1 MNGVMKGD
9 LIEKVESKSGR
20 RLEILQELQIPRST
34 YYHWRKAYE
43 KEGIAGFKKV
53 RSRGKIWNRLMAVEV
68 ERVLVVAR
76 LHPELSPRLL
86 AVKITDEED
95 FSISESTVYRILKGN
110 GLIYPRPLGEM
121 PAQKQWRHKTTRPD
135 ELWQCD
141 ATNLFVIGW
150 GYYKLIPVEDD
161 FSRKILAHDVKPDES
176 AFSLSDTLEMGL
188 ENARKEGHLTGSD
201 PMPRLYSDNGSGF
214 TSKLLAG
221 YLFQHGIKHIFGTP
235 YHPQGRGKIERFN
248 RRIKEKL
255 CLVVYCSPDELKRVV
270 DETIATYNCT
280 PHESLDNV
288 SPNDM
293 YAGRQEVILQR
304 RKKKKQL
311 TLERRKQYNL
321 NSNDSPDPHQ
331 VANSA
336 KRNLSILA

>member
-9 LIEKVESKSGR
+9 LIEKVESQRGR
-20 RLEILQELQIPRST
+20 RSDILQELQIPRST
-34 YYHWRKAYE
+34 YYQWRKAYE
-43 KEGIAGFKKV
+43 EEGIGGLEKV
-53 RSRGKIWNRLMAVEV
+53 RSGGRIWNRLMAVEG
-68 ERVLVVAR
+68 ERVLAVAR

-95 FSISESTVYRILKGN
+95 FSISESTVYRILKEN

-161 FSRKILAHDVKPDES
+161 FSRKVIAHDVRPDET
-176 AFSLSDTLEMGL
+176 AFSLSDVLEMGL
-188 ENARKEGHLTGSD
+188 ENARKESHLTGTD

-214 TSKLLAG
+214 TSKLLAE
-221 YLFQHGIKHIFGTP
+221 YLSQHGIKHIFGTP

-255 CLVVYCSPDELKRVV
+255 CLVVYCSPEELKKVV
-270 DETIATYNCT
+270 DETIAIYNRT

-288 SPNDM
+288 SPNDV
-293 YAGRQEVILQR
+293 YGGRKEAILHR
-304 RKKKKQL
+304 RKEKKRL

-321 NSNDSPDPHQ
+321 NPNNNSPDRHQ

-336 KRNLSILA
+336 

>member
-1 MNGVMKGD
+1 MDGERKGD
-9 LIEKVESKSGR
+9 LIEKLESRRGR
-20 RLEILQELQIPRST
+20 RSEILQELQIPRST
-34 YYHWRKAYE
+34 YYQWRKAYRE
-43 KEGIAGFKKV
+43 DGIGGLEKV
-53 RSRGKIWNRLMAVEV
+53 RLGRRIWNRLMAVEV
-68 ERVLVVAR
+68 ERMLAVAR

-95 FSISESTVYRILKGN
+95 FAISESTVYRILKEK

-121 PAQKQWRHKTTRPD
+121 PAQEQWRHKTTRVD

-161 FSRKILAHDVKPDES
+161 FSRRIIAHDVRPDET
-176 AFSLSDTLEMGL
+176 AFSLSDILEMGL
-188 ENARKEGHLTGSD
+188 ENARKEGHLTGND
-201 PMPRLYSDNGSGF
+201 PMPKLYSDNGSGF
-214 TSKLLAG
+214 TSKLLAE
-221 YLFQHGIKHIFGTP
+221 YLSHHGIKHIFGTP

-255 CLVVYCSPDELKRVV
+255 CLVVYCSPEELKKAV
-270 DETIATYNCT
+270 DEAIAIYNRT

-288 SPNDM
+288 SPNDV
-293 YAGRQEVILQR
+293 YAGRKEEILQR
-304 RKKKKQL
+304 RKEKKRL

-321 NSNDSPDPHQ
+321 NPNNQSSDQHQ
-331 VANSA
+331 IANSP
-336 KRNLSILA
+336 